1 MSIREYLLRPAESLM
16 SYRVRDLLAGC
27 IAFALIVAVGA
38 ALGQSGSG
46 GTLPASTLH
55 ISDSTTD
62 GTTWLKVVS
71 GPTGI
76 AWRYPGGDWRDRNL
90 VLQGTTPWASAT
102 ISNFDKEQVL
112 NFDVTELVRR
122 HKSVG
127 TDQLPNAGWIALL
140 QSGTAL
146 GYFYSREYPDSLKR
160 PKLTVTT
167 STGTVTLNAGAD
179 AWMASSAQTPGINS
193 ATTMSVESGARIAL
207 WFDLS
212 GISGSILRATLTLTS
227 TTTQYGGS
235 TGTIGIQP
243 VDLPLLPPPDTAA
256 PSVPTSVSGVP
267 VSPTQINLTWTA
279 STDNVAVTGYR
290 VFRDGVP
297 VGETALTAFNDSSL
311 AADTTYNYR
320 ISAFDK
326 AGNVS
331 AQSSAAT
338 VRTPIAPPVPPAPGV
353 PPIIPETA
361 LRISDSIYSGATW
374 LSMMGGEINVPWKHP
389 GGDWSDAARVRQGP
403 MPWATSTIVDKDIEQ
418 VLAFNVTDL
427 VRQHQST
434 LTGRIPNRGWIV
446 KTDSG
451 PAIGQYF
458 SRESADPTK
467 RPVLK
472 IQTSVQTYTL
482 AAGADAV
489 LATSAQTPGG
499 NAVNVMTVGTNER
512 IGLWFD
518 LSKVTGTIQN
528 ATLYLTSTTTQYGG
542 GSAVLGI
549 YPVDL
554 AETFAPIPVR
564 AGIGALFP
572 RDEGIERHADI
583 LFVERFP
590 NLDMHLRGWWWAGGD
605 PVIQN
610 NRSIVGDTDPQD
622 PNYRPLA
629 PGVKAY
635 KMTIPAGGFGGE
647 FGRWSLWSNL
657 GYEPEELYMRTYAR
671 IGTAFDSMGGKFP
684 FGFDG
689 TYIRRN
695 YLALPVNGFTQYF
708 ATNPATG
715 RAWIRPDAPAYAGNG
730 GDTSNGTNGWS
741 ARGGFIASD
750 CESTTPCQ
758 GWTPNPLIASG
769 YRTLHY
775 YSYWADQPQ
784 VKGSS
789 FPWRNGLL
797 GIVPKNTWFAIDS
810 YVKLNSVN
818 ADGSGNKDGILRTWI
833 NGQLAF
839 EMTDFRVRHWPGN
852 PAGARNIK
860 LDSVWLN
867 FYHGGLLAANSPMTV
882 YLANLVVAKSF
893 IGPSGFVVP

>member
-1 MSIREYLLRPAESLM
+1 M
-16 SYRVRDLLAGC
+16 SYRICNSFAGFLA
-27 IAFALIVAVGA
+27 FVLIMMAGTAVG
-38 ALGQSGSG
+38 QS
-46 GTLPASTLH
+46 STPPVSPLH

-71 GPTGI
+71 GLNSI
-76 AWRYPGGDWRDRNL
+76 AWRNPGGDWRDRNL
-90 VLQGTTPWASAT
+90 VLQGTMPWASAT
-102 ISNFDKEQVL
+102 ISNFDREQIL

-122 HKSVG
+122 HKSTG
-127 TDQLPNAGWIALL
+127 SDQLPNAGWIAWL

-146 GYFYSREYPDSLKR
+146 GYFYSREYGDVLKR
-160 PKLTVTT
+160 PKLKVTT

-179 AWMASSAQTPGINS
+179 AWMALSAQTPVNNT
-193 ATTMSVESGARIAL
+193 ATAMSVESGSRIAL

-212 GISGSILRATLTLTS
+212 GVSGSILSATLTLTS
-227 TTTQYGGS
+227 TTTQYGGD
-235 TGTIGIQP
+235 TGTIGIQS
-243 VDLPLLPPPDTAA
+243 VDLPQTSLPGPSVPPPDTTA
-256 PSVPTSVSGVP
+256 PSPPTAVSGVAA
-267 VSPTQINLTWTA
+267 SPTQINLTWSP
-279 STDNVAVTGYR
+279 STDNVAVTSYR
-290 VFRDGVP
+290 VFRDGAL
-297 VGETALTAFNDSSL
+297 VGETALTAFNDNAL

-320 ISAFDK
+320 VSALDK
-326 AGNVS
+326 AGNIS

-338 VRTPIAPPVPPAPGV
+338 IRTPTAPPVPPTPGQ

-361 LRISDSIYSGATW
+361 LRVSDSIYSGATW
-374 LSMMGGEINVPWKHP
+374 LYMMGGNISVPWKHA
-389 GGDWSDAARVRQGP
+389 GGDWSDAARVLQGP
-403 MPWATSTIVDKDIEQ
+403 TPWATSTIVDKDVEQ

-427 VRQHQST
+427 VRQHQSA
-434 LTGRIPNRGWIV
+434 LAGRIPNRGWIV
-446 KTDSG
+446 KTISG

-458 SRESADPTK
+458 SRESADSNK
-467 RPVLK
+467 RPILR
-472 IQTSVQTYTL
+472 IQTSVQTYTVS
-482 AAGADAV
+482 AGADAI
-489 LATSAQTPGG
+489 LSTSAQTPGG
-499 NAVNVMTVGTNER
+499 NAATIMTVGTNER
-512 IGLWFD
+512 IALWFD
-518 LSKVTGTIQN
+518 LSKITGTVQS
-528 ATLYLTSTTTQYGG
+528 ATLYMTSTTTQYGG
-542 GSAVLGI
+542 GSALLGI

-554 AETFAPIPVR
+554 TETFTPIPVR
-564 AGIGALFP
+564 TGIGALFP

-605 PVIQN
+605 PTIQN
-610 NRSIVGDTDPQD
+610 NRSIVGDTDPQE

-635 KMTIPAGGFGGE
+635 KMTIPAGGFGGD

-657 GYEPEELYMRTYAR
+657 GYEPEELYIRTYAR

-695 YLALPVNGFTQYF
+695 YLAIPINGFYQYL

-715 RAWIRPDAPAYAGNG
+715 RAWIRPDAPTYAGNG

-750 CESTTPCQ
+750 CESTTPCS
-758 GWTPNPLIASG
+758 GWTPNPLIAAG
-769 YRTLHY
+769 YRGLHY
-775 YSYWADQPQ
+775 YSYWADQPEA
-784 VKGSS
+784 KGSI
-789 FPWRNGLL
+789 FDWRIGLL
-797 GIVPKNTWFAIDS
+797 GIVPKNTWFVIDS

-839 EMTDFRVRHWPGN
+839 EKTDFRVRHWPGN
-852 PAGARNIK
+852 PTGARNIK

-867 FYHGGLLAANSPMTV
+867 FYHGGLLAAVSPMTV
-882 YLANLVVAKSF
+882 YFSNLVVAKSF